1 MVREGKGK
9 EGKTAETTKQI
20 ACTSIVT
27 VSHGVEHKVDLFL
40 YPQMYVAL

>member
-1 MVREGKGK
+1 MVREGK
-9 EGKTAETTKQI
+9 EGKTETTKQI
-20 ACTSIVT
+20 ACTFIVT